1 MVQPINYTIPVADPF
16 ESLTR
21 GMNLG
26 LQMEQVQAARQRQAL
41 QSQQMQAEM
50 EVARQKAEQQR
61 RSQEAL
67 SAYFAKPFEQ
77 RTSAD
82 IESLLPFL
90 PKEQFASL
98 IDVAK
103 TRSDEQN
110 ATTARLYGQMGT
122 AIRSGSPEVA
132 ARLARE
138 RSQAETNPEQKRA
151 FEGLAQAI
159 EKAPQQAFEI
169 LSIPMVALGGP
180 YAEAAKKM
188 FEIAGPKAQAELGFE
203 VLTSDEAKRRGLPTS
218 GYTWQINRKTDDVSA
233 LVKPPQ
239 APVQVNLPGQPAP
252 PTALQKQIDEKFA
265 PVAVQWLSGER
276 AQATSR
282 IRQLDAVVNV
292 LDTKKR
298 VTGPVLGITPDV
310 VLSFVNPQSRE
321 ARANAERIIQE
332 GLRATLGAQF
342 TQKEGEAF
350 LSRAFDPKAP
360 QDDNAR
366 RLRAIVGQMK
376 TSAADRQS
384 MVDYMQGSG
393 QGSLVGYRGRIP
405 SINDFYDAIEE
416 KPPASQKPPAGART
430 QPAAKGTD
438 IGGGFRVLD

>member
-1 MVQPINYTIPVADPF
+1 VVQPINYIIPAPTPF
-16 ESLTR
+16 ESLTQ
-21 GMNLG
+21 GMRLG
-26 LQMEQVQAARQRQAL
+26 AAMEEVQAARQQRAMQAE
-41 QSQQMQAEM
+41 QMQAEM

-67 SAYFAKPFEQ
+67 SAYFTKPFEQ
-77 RTSAD
+77 RTFAD
-82 IESLLPFL
+82 IESLAPFI
-90 PKEQFASL
+90 PKETFSSL
-98 IDVAK
+98 IDIAK
-103 TRSDEQN
+103 TRSQEQN
-110 ATTARLYGQMGT
+110 ATTARLYGQMGA
-122 AIRSGSPEVA
+122 AIRSGSPDVA
-132 ARLARE
+132 SRLARE
-138 RSQAETNPEQKRA
+138 RAQAETDPQQKQG
-151 FEGLAQAI
+151 FTVLAEAI
-159 EKAPQQAFEI
+159 EKSPQQAFEI

-188 FEIAGPKAQAELGFE
+188 FEIAGPVQAQPGFE
-203 VLTSDEAKRRGLPTS
+203 VLTSDEAKRRGLPTA
-218 GYTWQINRKTDDVSA
+218 GYTWQINRKTNDVSA

-310 VLSFVNPQSRE
+310 VLSFINPQSRE

-384 MVDYMQGSG
+384 MVDYMQGPG

-416 KPPASQKPPAGART
+416 KPPTAARPAAGGRV
-430 QPAAKGTD
+430 QPATKGTD